1 MSEQRYRFV
10 VSSAEEAVSVL
21 RQRFGQRARVVSV
34 RQVEGKGLARFLQ
47 SPKLEVVAAVT
58 PEGGELAAVPRADS
72 AGGARAATGGED
84 AVRGESARVIIPTS
98 TEIGRGEASG
108 VEEKKG
114 GHSPGMSL
122 GVPAGVGGEARPEGD
137 GGTRVVAMSRLARL
151 LEAGGISKQVL
162 ARLQAYPAWASVES
176 MMLSRALPEVAG
188 LLRAEYRM
196 IPKRPLGERVA
207 FVGPAGSGKTTALC
221 KRLATDVFLRGE
233 RPAALKLDLER
244 ANPGDA
250 LSVFC
255 EALGATY
262 IRTPGDA
269 PTPGRG
275 RTLYIDL
282 PGFGLWSEEEV
293 SEIRLAL
300 NPLFTTSRAIVVNA
314 AYDSALIRRCF
325 EVGARLDCTHV
336 VFTHVDELQH
346 WGKMWDFLLRSG
358 LTPLFLSTG
367 QNIAGDCEENVFEA
381 VLARTFSA
389 VGLENASEV
398 VSA

>member
-47 SPKLEVVAAVT
+47 SPKLEVVAAVVDEEPSKGSGST
-58 PEGGELAAVPRADS
+58 AQQQADS
-72 AGGARAATGGED
+72 AHQGSKVIVPTTTEVSKVETSLKNP
-84 AVRGESARVIIPTS
+84 AVASKISPSSEVPTS
-98 TEIGRGEASG
+98 TLDAD
-108 VEEKKG
+108 EELNVI
-114 GHSPGMSL
+114 PG
-122 GVPAGVGGEARPEGD
+122 
-137 GGTRVVAMSRLARL
+137 SRLGRL

-162 ARLQAYPAWASVES
+162 ARLQAYGSWASIEA
-176 MMLSRALPEVAG
+176 MPLSRALPEVAG
-188 LLRAEYRM
+188 LLRSEYRM

-282 PGFGLWSEEEV
+282 PGFGLWAEDEV
-293 SEIRLAL
+293 SEIRMAL

-314 AYDSALIRRCF
+314 AYDPALIRRCF
-325 EVGARLDCTHV
+325 EVGTRLDCTHV

-367 QNIAGDCEENVFEA
+367 QNIAGDCEENVFDA
-381 VLARTFSA
+381 VLSRTFSA